1 MTNSLD
7 DVRGGKKKGIKK
19 KIARCTRERER
30 EREERWHGCIVNV
43 STGRIRRNAGV
54 AVPGSI
60 CHASAKSHKT
70 LDNDIH
76 VRRYPAGGGGKSK
89 RVPCEDAPLSTPL
102 TKYFEIERFFFRRV
116 VILSSPFEREISLIF
131 LNVQLYIYHVE
142 IDILFV

>member
-19 KIARCTRERER
+19 KSHAAHAKERER
-30 EREERWHGCIVNV
+30 ERRDDTVV
-43 STGRIRRNAGV
+43 SLMSRQGEFVETPASRFPDRFVTRPQNPIKHWIMIFTCADIQQEVVENRNE
-54 AVPGSI
+54 S
-60 CHASAKSHKT
+60 
-70 LDNDIH
+70 
-76 VRRYPAGGGGKSK
+76 PARTHPSQ
-89 RVPCEDAPLSTPL
+89 PPL